1 VDDKNEDET
10 NEDYSLMMSLWIDA
24 DGYSDRD
31 RQMFVD
37 DVKQR
42 LRLDEIAKARE
53 AFRASRIAAMSIDE
67 LKAECE
73 ELEWFDLFLN
83 GNGKGE
89 PRGTLRP

>member
-1 VDDKNEDET
+1 MDSFENIARYQKE
-10 NEDYSLMMSLWIDA
+10 
-24 DGYSDRD
+24 
-31 RQMFVD
+31 
-37 DVKQR
+37 QR
-42 LRLDEIAKARE
+42 LAEIAE
-53 AFRASRIAAMSIDE
+53 ALRASRIAAMSIDE